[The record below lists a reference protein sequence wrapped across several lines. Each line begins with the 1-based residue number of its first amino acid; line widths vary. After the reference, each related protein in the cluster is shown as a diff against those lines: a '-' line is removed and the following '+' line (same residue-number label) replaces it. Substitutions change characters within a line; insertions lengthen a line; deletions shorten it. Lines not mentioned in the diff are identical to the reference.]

1 MAILK
6 KMSNGRF
13 AVDNG
18 KGSARVVSRFEI
30 VQTKKGLSV
39 RALKS
44 PKRKVKRAR
53 KVARKGASR
62 KRGKRK

>member
-18 KGSARVVSRFEI
+18 KSSARVVSRFEI
-30 VQTKKGLSV
+30 VQTKNGLSV

-44 PKRKVKRAR
+44 PKKAR

-62 KRGKRK
+62 RRGKRK